1 MARLKKHVTAKDGN
15 QIVEIFQKDKKKLDV
30 KKERIREFRA
40 EATRKASMAN
50 KRLAR
55 LEKAGLTDS
64 PAYQKYIK
72 DGGGKFGVRGKT
84 YNQVQAEV
92 ARLDRF
98 LNTQSST
105 IRGVNKQLREI
116 AENTGIKYKNMEELK
131 QKSAKFFEL
140 SSKVEQ
146 YLRQVDDMA
155 SAIGY
160 QKIWEAIN
168 TYTKEANIDLA
179 NTNVD
184 IDFMIENI
192 TGALKDYE
200 EEVPLF
206 DGIQWYSLKDD
217 DIKK

>member
-116 AENTGIKYKNMEELK
+116 AENTGIKYKNIKELK

>member
-15 QIVEIFQKDKKKLDV
+15 QVVEIFQKDKKKLDV

-50 KRLAR
+50 KRIAR

-105 IRGVNKQLREI
+105 IRGVNNQLRTI
-116 AENTGIKYKNMEELK
+116 AENTGIKYKNMKELK
-131 QKSAKFFEL
+131 QKSSKFFEL

-168 TYTKEANIDLA
+168 TYTKAADIDLA

-200 EEVPLF
+200 EEVSLF